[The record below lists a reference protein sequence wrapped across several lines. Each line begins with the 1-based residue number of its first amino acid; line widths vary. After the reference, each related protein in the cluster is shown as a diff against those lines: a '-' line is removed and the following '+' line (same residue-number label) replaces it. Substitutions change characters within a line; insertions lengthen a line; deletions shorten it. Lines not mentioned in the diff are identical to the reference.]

1 MPRNKVVWRR
11 LVFVVLIIASLA
23 LLTVSFR
30 ETDSGPVH
38 AVQQAGLSVLSP
50 LQSWGARVAEP
61 FQKGYKWIRTIWSAH
76 KEAERLAEMCH
87 EERAEAT
94 AK

>member
-23 LLTVSFR
+23 LLTVSLR

-38 AVQQAGLSVLSP
+38 AVQQAGVSVLSP

-61 FQKGYKWIRTIWSAH
+61 FQDGYTWIRTIWSAH
-76 KEAERLAEMCH
+76 KDAERLAEDGIKTDQCGVG
-87 EERAEAT
+87 
-94 AK
+94 